1 MIFRIHPRV
10 SIWYSIWIKKL
21 QYNQIFYEPN
31 QFKSLVLYLL
41 NKQIQFELEYTISLS
56 ALSYAMTK
64 LSLYQKVKN
73 LNFND
78 ISVFLLENTKR
89 LPKVS

>member
-10 SIWYSIWIKKL
+10 SIWYSIWIKNP
-21 QYNQIFYEPN
+21 QYNQIFYQPN

-64 LSLYQKVKN
+64 LSLDQKVKN

-78 ISVFLLENTKR
+78 IWVFLLENTKR